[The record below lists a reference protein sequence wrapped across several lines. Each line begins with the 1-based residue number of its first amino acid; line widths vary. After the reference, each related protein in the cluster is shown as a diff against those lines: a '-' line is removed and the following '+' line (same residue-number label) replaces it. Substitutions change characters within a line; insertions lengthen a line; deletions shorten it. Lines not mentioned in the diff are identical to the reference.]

1 MNVTAHSYASLG
13 EYGVKTTAPVADGS
27 FNAGNVITAGCPAL
41 DLKGGKNNMI
51 RKGGIRQ

>member
-1 MNVTAHSYASLG
+1 LG

-51 RKGGIRQ
+51 RKEE